1 MVVVKRKNKN
11 QRFTEAHKVLLVNYL
26 ALKVVYWELT
36 YYISTRQEKR
46 KRLIKGKTER
56 ERKIRERK
64 EKEKKKKERRK
75 EASKLLVLFPVLI
88 ELMGSRVLGAL
99 PRFGWGWNLFTD
111 RFTPT
116 QKMGLSSCKL
126 VTMHSLFFQTC
137 SFYSFR
143 YVLSGN
149 GSEGLWR
156 SWVVPPYYWRS
167 QCPLLRLI
175 PVLAL
180 YCVVLSSR
188 N

>member
-11 QRFTEAHKVLLVNYL
+11 QRFTEAHKMLLVNYL
-26 ALKVVYWELT
+26 ALKVVHWELT

-99 PRFGWGWNLFTD
+99 PRFGWG
-111 RFTPT
+111 
-116 QKMGLSSCKL
+116 
-126 VTMHSLFFQTC
+126 
-137 SFYSFR
+137 
-143 YVLSGN
+143 
-149 GSEGLWR
+149 
-156 SWVVPPYYWRS
+156 
-167 QCPLLRLI
+167 
-175 PVLAL
+175 
-180 YCVVLSSR
+180 
-188 N
+188 